1 MVIMVCRSVQSSL
14 PCHQEDEAGEEG
26 GGQED
31 LGEGEAGAVTSAGYD
46 VPGGEVT
53 LTRESQSLGMTTVV
67 HLPVCH

>member
-1 MVIMVCRSVQSSL
+1 MQVSTVL

-31 LGEGEAGAVTSAGYD
+31 LGDGEAGVMSGAGYH

-53 LTRESQSLGMTTVV
+53 LTGESQSLGMTTVV
-67 HLPVCH
+67 HLRVCHSLD